1 MLSVCEYRRPWIPQ
15 LWEEEEKRGGGRG
28 RGRRGI
34 RKDYKEGRR
43 ERGEGEK
50 TGAKSIAL

>member
-1 MLSVCEYRRPWIPQ
+1 MYVNVEEPGFPSSGRKKRR
-15 LWEEEEKRGGGRG
+15 EEEEEGG
-28 RGRRGI
+28 
-34 RKDYKEGRR
+34 